1 MSAPALNE
9 PVDRTDVATVRV
21 APPARRSLIGRDAG
35 PAFESRHQMFGGRT
49 NQRPETPTTPQA
61 SPTLPVDGEG
71 ESGGAVHQSI
81 VTE

>member
-1 MSAPALNE
+1 MNARLTTLPTMTQTLATQSDNIRSAIPDLK
-9 PVDRTDVATVRV
+9 DRVCAER
-21 APPARRSLIGRDAG
+21 L
-35 PAFESRHQMFGGRT
+35 T